1 MLTLLKIDQVFEM
14 LLSMIPIRVSSSKP
28 FKLSNYDR
36 SMLYLLF
43 HVLRNAYTNKQQ
55 EIVSF
60 AMKSIFPK
68 VPINEQSS
76 ILMSLT
82 NLLTMSALSVDSQTN
97 SL

>member
-1 MLTLLKIDQVFEM
+1 MLTLLKMDHVFDM
-14 LLSMIPIRVSSSKP
+14 LLSMIPIGSRAFKP

-43 HVLRNAYTNKQQ
+43 YVLRNAYTNKQQ
-55 EIVSF
+55 ETVLF
-60 AMKSIFPK
+60 ALKNLFPK

-76 ILMSLT
+76 VLTILT
-82 NLLTMSALSVDSQTN
+82 NMLIMSALSSNSQTN